1 MTWSSKTRGWKAFAV
16 LAAVA
21 ALLLLLLPHAPNHHP
36 AALLFLLVPIFV
48 FLEPVPAGV
57 TYSPHKNHSFVLSS
71 HVRYTLFQR
80 PPPAQA

>member
-36 AALLFLLVPIFV
+36 AALLFLLVPIFL

-57 TYSPHKNHSFVLSS
+57 TYSPHKNHSFALSG